1 MQSCSL
7 ADVWLNNAME
17 SNVFNHTKKVS
28 LFLEGKKC
36 LDLNKSKV
44 FGKEIKLTFALKKN
58 LVGRVLKVLQRNV
71 HNLKCQVKVK

>member
-17 SNVFNHTKKVS
+17 SNVFDHTKKVS
-28 LFLEGKKC
+28 IFLRGEKC

-44 FGKEIKLTFALKKN
+44 FGKEIKLTFALKKIW
-58 LVGRVLKVLQRNV
+58 LGE
-71 HNLKCQVKVK
+71 C